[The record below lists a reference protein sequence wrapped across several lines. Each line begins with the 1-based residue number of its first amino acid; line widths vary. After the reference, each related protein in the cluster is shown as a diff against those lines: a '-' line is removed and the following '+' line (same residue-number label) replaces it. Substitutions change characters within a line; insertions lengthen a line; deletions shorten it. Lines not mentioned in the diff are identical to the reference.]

1 MVWVP
6 GVHPPEGG
14 PRRPCRVPRPWLGG
28 RRPGRNVKGTRR
40 SWLGLRREHK
50 HAVPGGLGK
59 RQAEGGVEGPS
70 QIRWEA
76 REGGNEWKRL

>member
-70 QIRWEA
+70 QIR
-76 REGGNEWKRL
+76 